1 MSNLKDIVR
10 REAQKAD
17 PSAYI
22 VLFELKETNVSP
34 GATPTIIRFTSSVHS
49 NGPITFGGNIYIAI
63 PVEAEGFELKSAGTL
78 PTPSLRVALNGNPVG
93 ESLRSVDD
101 FIGWE
106 LKRIRTLAIFLDGG
120 DTPDS
125 TATLPID
132 VYRVER
138 KVGQTLETIEWELQA
153 AIDQEGVML
162 PKRQIIR
169 DFCTHRYRVWDED
182 AMVYN
187 YTNVTCPFVGANSY
201 DEQNNLTSD
210 KSNDVC
216 GRTVRSC
223 GTRFGRGVSLPTT
236 AFPGAGQ

>member
-1 MSNLKDIVR
+1 MSNLKEVVR
-10 REAQKAD
+10 REAAKAD
-17 PSAYI
+17 PSAYV

-34 GATPTIIRFTSSVHS
+34 GATPAIIRFTSSVYTDRA
-49 NGPITFGGNIYIAI
+49 ITFGGNIYMAI
-63 PVEAEGFELKSAGTL
+63 PVEAEGFELRSAGTL
-78 PTPSLRVALNGNPVG
+78 PTPVLRVGLSKNPIGNA
-93 ESLRSVDD
+93 LRSVDD

-106 LKRIRTLAIFLDGG
+106 LKRIRTLAIFLDGADG
-120 DTPDS
+120 ADS
-125 TATLPID
+125 TATLPVD
-132 VYRVER
+132 TYRVEK
-138 KVGQTLETIEWELQA
+138 KVGQSLETIEWELQA

-162 PKRQIIR
+162 PKRQVIR
-169 DFCTHRYRVWDED
+169 DFCTHRYRVWDPV

-187 YTNVTCPFVGANSY
+187 YKNVTCPFAGANAY

-223 GTRFGRGVSLPTT
+223 ATRFGRGISLPTT